1 MYLRYSIDNAN
12 SDSNRQCLILLDRSV
27 THQTIRP
34 SIGSEFHLLKER
46 KNNDDDDD
54 DDEDDDDDNNN
65 DDDDNNGDDDD
76 DQQQNGF
83 TRVAIFLPQKL
94 KRSKL
99 INFKN
104 CASARLFK
112 RGVFNGV

>member
-1 MYLRYSIDNAN
+1 MAQTKLYLRYSIDNAN

-65 DDDDNNGDDDD
+65 DDDDNANDSNDS
-76 DQQQNGF
+76 
-83 TRVAIFLPQKL
+83 TLPARAWLPSL
-94 KRSKL
+94 KTGPRM
-99 INFKN
+99 
-104 CASARLFK
+104 K
-112 RGVFNGV
+112 RREQIR